1 MKSFAI
7 VFSHLTSPA
16 RRRNLLVLG
25 KLLVLFLSLVALF
38 SITFHYLMELEGR
51 SFSWVTSVYWTLT
64 VMSTLGFGDITFHS
78 DAGRVFS
85 VIVLLTGTIFL
96 LVLLPFMFIQFFY
109 VPWME
114 AQAAARA
121 PRELPEKVR
130 DHVLLTGLGP
140 VERALIKVL
149 DRSSI
154 SYAVVVPDLTEA
166 LSFHDQGFKV
176 ILGELD
182 DPDTYRRAR
191 VEDAALVATMRAD
204 TTNANVAFT
213 VREVSPSVPIV
224 GTAAASASVDI
235 LELAGCTKVLEL
247 GETLGKAF
255 ARRVLGRDAR
265 SHTIGHFG
273 RLEIAEASAAGTT
286 LVGRTIRDCGIRE
299 KANVNVV
306 GVWERGKFV
315 TARPETTIQESS
327 ILVLAGSPEQI
338 QSYDAAYGRPDE
350 LPARVVIIGG
360 GRVGRALGRVLAAKD
375 VDYRIVER
383 VAERVRDRTNYVV
396 GDAAELEVL
405 LDAGIV
411 EASSVV
417 ITTHDD
423 DMNVYLTI
431 YCRKLRPDIQILG
444 RVNLERNINTLHRA
458 GADFV
463 MSYASTGA
471 NLVYNLLQ
479 KRNILLLAE
488 GLDIFRVPVP
498 EWMANRSLIEC
509 DVRRSTGCNVIALVE
524 ADSYDINPDAH
535 RALPPTAEL
544 IVVGDVEAEGK
555 FMKKS

>member
-1 MKSFAI
+1 MKTFAI
-7 VFSHLTSPA
+7 VVSHLASPA

-25 KLLVLFLSLVALF
+25 KLLLLFVSLVALF
-38 SITFHYLMELEGR
+38 SITFHFLMELEGR

-78 DAGRVFS
+78 DTGRIFS

-121 PRELPEKVR
+121 PRELSDKVR

-154 SYAVVVPDLTEA
+154 EYAVVVPDLTEA

-182 DPDTYRRAR
+182 DPETYRRAR
-191 VEDAALVATMRAD
+191 VENAALLATMRAD

-213 VREVSPSVPIV
+213 VRDVSATVPIV

-265 SHTIGHFG
+265 SHAIGHFG
-273 RLEIAEASAAGTT
+273 RLEIAEASAAGTA

-315 TARPETTIQESS
+315 TARPETTILESS

-338 QSYDAAYGRPDE
+338 EAYDAAYGRPDE

-383 VAERVRDRTNYVV
+383 VRDRVRDPANYVI
-396 GDAAELEVL
+396 GDAAELEIL

-498 EWMANRSLIEC
+498 EWMANRTLIEC
-509 DVRRSTGCNVIALVE
+509 DVRRTTGCNIIALIEGVQF
-524 ADSYDINPDAH
+524 DINPDAH
-535 RALPPTAEL
+535 RALVPTAEL
-544 IVVGDVEAEGK
+544 IVVGDVEAESR
-555 FMKKS
+555 FHKKH